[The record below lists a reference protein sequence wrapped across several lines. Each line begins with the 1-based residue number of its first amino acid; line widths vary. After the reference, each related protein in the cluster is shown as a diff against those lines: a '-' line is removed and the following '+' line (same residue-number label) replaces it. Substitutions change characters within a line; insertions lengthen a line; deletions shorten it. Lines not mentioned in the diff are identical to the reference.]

1 MNMRYYDELATY
13 ERDGFTVIVDKSYED
28 LSLSDCF
35 DDSLDEN
42 GVPLFDLKEMA
53 RDIDSGNLDWFMLRI
68 RVMVDSLEMGSH
80 YLGGCL
86 YKDAREVLTDGTA
99 EDCIGEAL
107 AEAKREVYKYKQKFA
122 ELSDMVDR
130 EGIVS
135 V

>member
-1 MNMRYYDELATY
+1 MRYYDELATY

-53 RDIDSGNLDWFMLRI
+53 RDIDSGNLDWFMLRV

-99 EDCIGEAL
+99 EDCISEAL
-107 AEAKREVYKYKQKFA
+107 HEAKREVYKYKQKFA

-130 EGIVS
+130 EGIDA
-135 V
+135 

>member
-1 MNMRYYDELATY
+1 MRYYDELATY
-13 ERDGFTVIVDKSYED
+13 ERDGFTVIVDKTYED

-53 RDIDSGNLDWFMLRI
+53 RDIDSGNLDWFMLRV
-68 RVMVDSLEMGSH
+68 RVMVEGLEMGSH

-107 AEAKREVYKYKQKFA
+107 HEAKSQVYKYKQKFA

>member
-1 MNMRYYDELATY
+1 MRYYDELATY

-28 LSLSDCF
+28 LNLDQCF

-53 RDIDSGNLDWFMLRI
+53 RDIDSGNLDWFMLRV
-68 RVMVDSLEMGSH
+68 RVMVESLEMGSH

-86 YKDAREVLTDGTA
+86 YRDAREVLTDGTA

-130 EGIVS
+130 EGINV
-135 V
+135 